1 MRISDWSSDVCSSD
15 LPSIMP
21 IPQPS
26 SDPLVQPAI
35 GEGFIGGPRL
45 AEFDVAR
52 ALKRIHRAHQ
62 HARARLSPHPQ
73 QRPQCAE
80 RRRTDAAVHR
90 KIGPVAPVA
99 VKRIERTLQKAHG
112 NGRAHV
118 DAGVEKLLGHHRSEE
133 HKSELQSLMRNSYAV
148 FCLTKKHTN
157 YIPLLILPT
166 MHINT

>member
-1 MRISDWSSDVCSSD
+1 MYMCGAMCDQVFFFKQKTAYEMRISDWSSDVCSSD
-15 LPSIMP
+15 L
-21 IPQPS
+21 PS

-90 KIGPVAPVA
+90 KIGPVE
-99 VKRIERTLQKAHG
+99 I
-112 NGRAHV
+112 GRAHV
-118 DAGVEKLLGHHRSEE
+118 
-133 HKSELQSLMRNSYAV
+133 
-148 FCLTKKHTN
+148 
-157 YIPLLILPT
+157 
-166 MHINT
+166 